1 MGDDI
6 GRVLTHSAEIV
17 AVVVVVVM
25 TCGRRVLVLLEV
37 DFVFYVLT
45 ACTTTHEDSRYRNE
59 DSETDQTNDGENSS
73 DGSLV
78 IEGAVREASKQQCR
92 RDQDRK
98 RSYPP
103 FDDAP
108 ERAPVG

>member
-25 TCGRRVLVLLEV
+25 TCGRGVLVLLEV

-78 IEGAVREASKQQCR
+78 IEEASL
-92 RDQDRK
+92 
-98 RSYPP
+98 
-103 FDDAP
+103 
-108 ERAPVG
+108 